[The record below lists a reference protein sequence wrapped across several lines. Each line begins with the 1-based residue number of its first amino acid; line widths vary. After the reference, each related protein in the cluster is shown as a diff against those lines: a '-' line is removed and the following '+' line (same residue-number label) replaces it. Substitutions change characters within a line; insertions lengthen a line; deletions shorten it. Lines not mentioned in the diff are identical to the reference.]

1 MKQQQLTVGRE
12 AHRGV
17 FQMPVVLENETT
29 RPPPLLPLSALS
41 KCPGRPLSSL
51 VHSRQLG
58 WGCVCSAIRVWLRVG
73 R

>member
-29 RPPPLLPLSALS
+29 PSAASECPVQVPWSPPLVPRS
-41 KCPGRPLSSL
+41 
-51 VHSRQLG
+51 
-58 WGCVCSAIRVWLRVG
+58 
-73 R
+73 